1 MSKIQVLAYTSCAYA
16 HTHTMP
22 PAITRTSQSVG
33 PVSHPIDI
41 DMVDEDAGM
50 APALVFFVLFVLN
63 PSMGVR

>member
-1 MSKIQVLAYTSCAYA
+1 
-16 HTHTMP
+16 MP
-22 PAITRTSQSVG
+22 PTITRTSG

>member
-1 MSKIQVLAYTSCAYA
+1 MCICT

-22 PAITRTSQSVG
+22 PTITRTSG